1 MTEFAR
7 LPFADLL
14 DRIAAPTPAP
24 GGGTAAALAGALG
37 AALGQMVA
45 SLPKTRHGT
54 PDEHERLMA
63 AVATLGA
70 GRTRLLT
77 LADEDSRV
85 VKGLVAASRLA
96 KSTPEDLAAW
106 QTALAA
112 ASVAATQTPLDTVRA
127 AADVLETMV
136 TVAGGAAPVA
146 ASDVFAAITLLSASA
161 DSAAANVRTNLT
173 ASRDEGYVRETS
185 AALTLALD
193 RVERAVH
200 DALGALQA

>member
-1 MTEFAR
+1 MTDFAQQKF
-7 LPFADLL
+7 LELL
-14 DRIAAPTPAP
+14 DRIAAPTPSP

-45 SLPKTRHGT
+45 SLPKTRDGT
-54 PDEHERLMA
+54 PEQHERLMA
-63 AVATLGA
+63 AAGTLGTA
-70 GRTRLLT
+70 RARLLE
-77 LADEDSRV
+77 LADEDSRAV
-85 VKGLVAASRLA
+85 RGLVAAARLP
-96 KSTPEDLAAW
+96 KSSPDEAAAW

-112 ASVAATQTPLDTVRA
+112 AAEAATQTPLDTVRT
-127 AADVLETMV
+127 AADILETMV
-136 TVAGGAAPVA
+136 TVAAGAAPVA

-173 ASRDEGYVRETS
+173 ASRDETYVRETS